1 MTSIFASKSLG
12 RRRGS
17 AQTGELSDSSA
28 SSRNHSIS
36 SRDRST
42 SLASSQ
48 MDDWTDGFTG
58 IVDLD
63 RQMRQLAMAEQGH
76 ASLCG
81 SSDLDVYEPYSP
93 SSWLGEHEQRRRKSS
108 SDARLA
114 SGSQSSLSTRSIP
127 PSPLSPAHTTASTST
142 AATSRFSND
151 SRTHSSLLA
160 KRQSS
165 GAVDSFDG
173 AHSPLRLAP
182 LPASPS
188 AFGNYRLT
196 DSAPLR
202 SSGVFD
208 SPIWSGSEEQDPLTP
223 LAVSARQLAPVTP
236 GTAAAATWTDPTAP
250 GYFPAG
256 LAARSK
262 KSRSLRKK
270 TARAPL
276 PRLVSGEVV
285 SSPTAES
292 ECALEEAG
300 APVRGEDEGVTGLGF
315 VLPSSQPHAPSGTHA
330 IRRSA
335 QSLALSLRFKML
347 RAKRRVRRTGLEAA
361 ELFTPQSS
369 RRSSLDT
376 SRAL

>member
-1 MTSIFASKSLG
+1 MTSIFASKALG

-48 MDDWTDGFTG
+48 MDDWSDGFTG

-93 SSWLGEHEQRRRKSS
+93 SSWWGENEQRRRKSS

-196 DSAPLR
+196 DSAPAR
-202 SSGVFD
+202 ASGVFD
-208 SPIWSGSEEQDPLTP
+208 SPSWSGGEEKDPLTP
-223 LAVSARQLAPVTP
+223 LALSARQLAPVTP

-256 LAARSK
+256 LVARSK

-270 TARAPL
+270 TTRAPL

-292 ECALEEAG
+292 EYALDEAA
-300 APVRGEDEGVTGLGF
+300 APRGEDEGVAGLGF
-315 VLPSSQPHAPSGTHA
+315 VIPSSQAHAPSGTHA
-330 IRRSA
+330 LRRSA

-376 SRAL
+376 TAAF

>member
-1 MTSIFASKSLG
+1 MTSIFSSKSLG

-165 GAVDSFDG
+165 RPSRQAQLRRRHGPTPPRRAT
-173 AHSPLRLAP
+173 SPRASLR
-182 LPASPS
+182 
-188 AFGNYRLT
+188 
-196 DSAPLR
+196 
-202 SSGVFD
+202 
-208 SPIWSGSEEQDPLTP
+208 
-223 LAVSARQLAPVTP
+223 
-236 GTAAAATWTDPTAP
+236 AA
-250 GYFPAG
+250 
-256 LAARSK
+256 K
-262 KSRSLRKK
+262 KSRPLRKK
-270 TARAPL
+270 TPRAPL

-347 RAKRRVRRTGLEAA
+347 RAKRRVRRTGQEAA